1 MFKKIMGE
9 KFIKPTNY
17 NQDFGDCAFN
27 FFLRKISESNIN
39 RKKKL

>member
-1 MFKKIMGE
+1 MMGE

-27 FFLRKISESNIN
+27 FFLRKISENYIN
-39 RKKKL
+39 RQNKL